1 VPLDF
6 RVLPEYILEDITDY
20 LFFAVRYAFVLPAI
34 DSGLCPFRHGPSSL
48 ELTGKEEVLIFTIT
62 FMLSTWWIKN
72 PFLKNK
78 IIDVCPVF
86 SGPSCSL
93 FSNCLLDTFLRVL

>member
-6 RVLPEYILEDITDY
+6 RVLPEYIVEDVIDY
-20 LFFAVRYAFVLPAI
+20 LFFAVRYALVPFVISSSSRA
-34 DSGLCPFRHGPSSL
+34 FRHGPSSL
-48 ELTGKEEVLIFTIT
+48 ELTGKEEVLIFTLT

-78 IIDVCPVF
+78 IIDVCLISF
-86 SGPSCSL
+86 ASICSL
-93 FSNCLLDTFLRVL
+93 TPP